1 MSYLKKSRS
10 AILAEQNINV
20 VSSISSIYPNRLQLK
35 TLLNVIWR
43 LPKYVNQ
50 VGLLSRS
57 TGTSNNKVVSSVD
70 DAIDAVFRKSEKGIN
85 TYFALAGFKT
95 PSNRLASNSGG
106 YYGFWLSN
114 DCSEAKA
121 KLSKGYLKET
131 EAKSAFGTIMCKV
144 EDGNGFYH
152 ADENPYENV
161 TCEVLI
167 ATATGVAK

>member
-1 MSYLKKSRS
+1 MSYLKKSSS

-20 VSSISSIYPNRLQLK
+20 VSSISSIYPNRLQAK
-35 TLLNVIWR
+35 TLLHVIWR

-57 TGTSNNKVVSSVD
+57 TGISNNKVVSSVD

-106 YYGFWLSN
+106 SYAFWLNN
-114 DCSEAKA
+114 DCSEPKA
-121 KLSKGYLKET
+121 KVSKGYLKVT
-131 EAKSAFGTIMCKV
+131 EAKSAFGSIMFMAK
-144 EDGNGFYH
+144 NGREIYH

-161 TCEVLI
+161 TCEVLT